1 MQGPLKLATYVDIV
15 DGILETFEG
24 SRNVCWADG
33 GTGVVIGNPGERNWS
48 TAAQRPVT
56 AAYAQGR
63 ATFPVMADQRSIEA
77 HVEMLVRDYILGPAS
92 RARKI
97 YFLCAGWSGVAVVE
111 TLKTHFAE
119 LEGRVRGVGLM
130 HSQHKAVQLTA
141 SDAPPNFATWFR
153 QRALAVAANPA
164 IHTPRRR
171 GPPRPELGAPAD
183 ATTASPPQAP
193 SSGGHEVVMLGDAR
207 DQPFPAIA
215 TQQGCMVIAGGTEK
229 PDILPA
235 FAPRRL
241 LQFFESLDA
250 VDPSVVTKDVLAR
263 FDALQLAEAEAA
275 AAAALEDPDKTLG
288 WPAWAPDAPSGLDG
302 VTVVAG

>member
-1 MQGPLKLATYVDIV
+1 MDIV
-15 DGILETFEG
+15 DGVLETFEG

-33 GTGVVIGNPGERNWS
+33 GTGVIIGNPGERNWS

-63 ATFPVMADQRSIEA
+63 PAFPVIPDQRSVEA

-97 YFLCAGWSGVAVVE
+97 YFLCAGWSGVAIVE
-111 TLKTHFAE
+111 TLKAHFGE
-119 LEGRVRGVGLM
+119 LEDRVRGVGLM
-130 HSQHKAVQLTA
+130 HSQHKAVQLSSNDTP
-141 SDAPPNFATWFR
+141 DGFATWFR

-171 GPPRPELGAPAD
+171 GPPPPSAPVDASAPATSQP
-183 ATTASPPQAP
+183 APPPPRQTF
-193 SSGGHEVVMLGDAR
+193 GHEVILLGDGR
-207 DQPFPAIA
+207 DQPFPALA

-229 PDILPA
+229 PDLLGL
-235 FAPRRL
+235 FAPRRIL
-241 LQFFESLDA
+241 EFFASLDA
-250 VDPSVVTKDVLAR
+250 VDPAIATKDVLAR
-263 FDALQLAEAEAA
+263 FDALQTAEAEAA

-288 WPAWAPDAPSGLDG
+288 WPAWAADAQPVPGLDG
-302 VTVVAG
+302 VSVVTAPA